1 MVDPRADDRGRGELW
16 EAGWIEIEQASVP
29 VRGIVVPR

>member
-1 MVDPRADDRGRGELW
+1 MADPLADDRGRGELW
-16 EAGWIEIEQASVP
+16 EAFWIGIEKPSVP